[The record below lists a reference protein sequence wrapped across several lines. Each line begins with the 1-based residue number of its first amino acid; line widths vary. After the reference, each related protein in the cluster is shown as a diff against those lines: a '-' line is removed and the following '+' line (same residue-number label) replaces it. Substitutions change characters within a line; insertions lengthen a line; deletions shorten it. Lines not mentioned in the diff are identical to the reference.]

1 MVPARHSEEFHD
13 VQEMFGGVTMVNN
26 AIGEEHTF
34 STLESDLM
42 VPSQFFDRI
51 KVEHS
56 AQPEKRLMLAV
67 MEDAISTF
75 QKSVRGLTRR
85 QRRLLRETEE
95 WMSEADNHWPFS
107 FENICAAL
115 DIEPAYL
122 RRGLKDWKGMLLA
135 QYEQTSATGPFSP
148 FRRVSGRRHTLS
160 AGRAE
165 RAPKAKAA

>member
-1 MVPARHSEEFHD
+1 MGKFHG
-13 VQEMFGGVTMVNN
+13 VQQMFGGVSMVNNN

-34 STLESDLM
+34 GTLESDLM

-51 KVEHS
+51 KVEPS

-95 WMSEADNHWPFS
+95 WMSEADNQWPFS
-107 FENICAAL
+107 FENICSAL

-122 RRGLKDWKGMLLA
+122 RRGLHDWKGRLLA
-135 QYEQTSATGPFSP
+135 QYEQTSATGPCSP

-160 AGRAE
+160 AGRTE
-165 RAPKAKAA
+165 RIPKAKAA

>member
-1 MVPARHSEEFHD
+1 
-13 VQEMFGGVTMVNN
+13 MFGGIIMGNN
-26 AIGEEHTF
+26 GIGEEQAF
-34 STLESDLM
+34 GTLEADLI

-51 KVEHS
+51 KVENS

-95 WMSEADNHWPFS
+95 WVGSADNHWPFS

-122 RRGLKDWKGMLLA
+122 RRGLNDWKGTLLA
-135 QYEQTSATGPFSP
+135 QYEQTSATGPLSP
-148 FRRVSGRRHTLS
+148 FRRVSGRRHALS

-165 RAPKAKAA
+165 RTPKAKAA

>member
-1 MVPARHSEEFHD
+1 
-13 VQEMFGGVTMVNN
+13 MFGGVTMINTVV
-26 AIGEEHTF
+26 GEEHTF
-34 STLESDLM
+34 GTLESDLM

-107 FENICAAL
+107 FENICTAL

-122 RRGLKDWKGMLLA
+122 RRGLKDWKGTLLA
-135 QYEQTSATGPFSP
+135 QYERTSAMGPLSP
-148 FRRVSGRRHTLS
+148 FRRVSGRRHALS

-165 RAPKAKAA
+165 RSPKAKAA

>member
-1 MVPARHSEEFHD
+1 
-13 VQEMFGGVTMVNN
+13 MFGGVSMVNN
-26 AIGEEHTF
+26 NTIGEEQMF
-34 STLESDLM
+34 GTLESDLM

-75 QKSVRGLTRR
+75 QKSVHGLTRR

-95 WMSEADNHWPFS
+95 WMSEADNQWPFS

-115 DIEPAYL
+115 DIEPSYL
-122 RRGLKDWKGMLLA
+122 RRGLRDWKGTLLA
-135 QYEQTSATGPFSP
+135 QYDEQTSATGPLSP

-160 AGRAE
+160 AGRTE
-165 RAPKAKAA
+165 RIPKAKAA

>member
-1 MVPARHSEEFHD
+1 
-13 VQEMFGGVTMVNN
+13 MFRGVTMVNN
-26 AIGEEHTF
+26 EIGEERTF
-34 STLESDLM
+34 GTLESDLM

-95 WMSEADNHWPFS
+95 WMSEADNQWPFS

-115 DIEPAYL
+115 DIEPSYL
-122 RRGLKDWKGMLLA
+122 RRGLCDWKGTLLA
-135 QYEQTSATGPFSP
+135 QYERVSATGSLSP